1 MANPQYTG
9 SFVPITQEYDIS
21 EIYTTDVTSEAF
33 KELIVRLYEHVN
45 RIGYALNTKD
55 TGIYPL
61 QEFINSQVWFP
72 NLGYSSATP
81 QTATYRQVYR
91 KVVNFGPLPNAG
103 AHPIPHGIVL
113 DASTRVTRI
122 YGAATDPAALRL
134 IPLPFATPTA
144 LNENIELAV
153 VGATVVVTTGINRT
167 NFTDCYIVIEYIRG

>member
-1 MANPQYTG
+1 
-9 SFVPITQEYDIS
+9 
-21 EIYTTDVTSEAF
+21 
-33 KELIVRLYEHVN
+33 
-45 RIGYALNTKD
+45 
-55 TGIYPL
+55 
-61 QEFINSQVWFP
+61 
-72 NLGYSSATP
+72 
-81 QTATYRQVYR
+81 
-91 KVVNFGPLPNAG
+91 LPNAG